1 MVGSDGRIVSDSRL
15 FNFNGLQWLS
25 DVLND
30 VFKDLE
36 ASNVTPKRAVSTSPA
51 VTSPYYASPPVV
63 SPSPSFYTPTFADN
77 AEGWWPK
84 VADSLLSSQ
93 SS

>member
-1 MVGSDGRIVSDSRL
+1 M
-15 FNFNGLQWLS
+15 
-25 DVLND
+25 
-30 VFKDLE
+30 
-36 ASNVTPKRAVSTSPA
+36 TPKRAVSTSPA

-84 VADSLLSSQ
+84 VVLFFLASDP
-93 SS
+93 

>member
-1 MVGSDGRIVSDSRL
+1 MIV
-15 FNFNGLQWLS
+15 
-25 DVLND
+25 VND

-84 VADSLLSSQ
+84 VVLFFLASDP
-93 SS
+93 